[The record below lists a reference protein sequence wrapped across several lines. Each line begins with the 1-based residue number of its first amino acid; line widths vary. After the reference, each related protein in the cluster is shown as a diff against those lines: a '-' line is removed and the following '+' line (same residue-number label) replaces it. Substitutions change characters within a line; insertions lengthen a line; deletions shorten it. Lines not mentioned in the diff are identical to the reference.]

1 MKNNKPT
8 DYTYHSHLNKALLM
22 KYNTTEVQATVSYF
36 SDALIF
42 MHKRTAYMRKLKKNT
57 PCMWSCFEMVLQE

>member
-8 DYTYHSHLNKALLM
+8 DYTYRSHLNKTLLM

-36 SDALIF
+36 SDG
-42 MHKRTAYMRKLKKNT
+42 LKF
-57 PCMWSCFEMVLQE
+57 PCTNAQHICGN

>member
-8 DYTYHSHLNKALLM
+8 DYTYPSHLNKTSLM

-36 SDALIF
+36 SDG
-42 MHKRTAYMRKLKKNT
+42 LKFPCTNAQHICGNLKQKNT
-57 PCMWSCFEMVLQE
+57 MQVVMF